1 MAKFCSN
8 CGKELNEEQDVCLGC
23 GKVVSKQESI
33 QVIEKKKD
41 TNHSTYKT
49 TTGIVMIVLGFC
61 LICASGSETMYDNA
75 LLVYTLPGIFGLL
88 GGILNLNTKKNPDL
102 LIPAAVIMFLGAV
115 FNFIGI
121 LDISIFTI
129 IAVIFGIFNI
139 KYSKQENKKDN

>member
-1 MAKFCSN
+1 
-8 CGKELNEEQDVCLGC
+8 
-23 GKVVSKQESI
+23 
-33 QVIEKKKD
+33 
-41 TNHSTYKT
+41 
-49 TTGIVMIVLGFC
+49 
-61 LICASGSETMYDNA
+61 
-75 LLVYTLPGIFGLL
+75 LPGIFGLL

-139 KYSKQENKKDN
+139 KYSKQENKKNN